1 MFVYGLPVLTDFCPF
16 RDLSVGEHFYFASN
30 STRYEKI
37 SATQFRLFDA
47 SGLPGQH
54 NAPCNCNPR
63 LVVWR
68 RIEP

>member
-1 MFVYGLPVLTDFCPF
+1 MFSLGLPVLTDVCAF
-16 RDLSVGEHFYFASN
+16 RDLAEGEEFYFVSN

-37 SATQFRLFDA
+37 SATQYQPFNA
-47 SGLPGQH
+47 SGLPVQH
-54 NAPCNCNPR
+54 SAPRDCNPR

>member
-1 MFVYGLPVLTDFCPF
+1 MFAYGLPVLTDFCPF
-16 RDLSVGEHFYFASN
+16 RDLSVGEHFYFVSN

-37 SATQFRLFDA
+37 SATQCRPFDA
-47 SGLPGQH
+47 SGLQGQH
-54 NAPCNCNPR
+54 SAPRDCNPR